1 MNNPQSPIPNPQHN
15 AVEQRRRYVT
25 AFNSTM
31 IKIWRERIS
40 LLKVVDTGAL
50 YLSLLAVGMR
60 ADGRFVEISLSQSF
74 NTYGIFQDYGTGRET
89 PRGNPGD
96 IGRDKLR
103 QRRPWFSQKYYASVM
118 NLKDFYAESLGKQFL
133 GIVADALNDK
143 AMRLSV
149 TR

>member
-1 MNNPQSPIPNPQHN
+1 MSGTT
-15 AVEQRRRYVT
+15 EQQRIDERRKYVT

-50 YLSLLAVGMR
+50 YRSLLAVGMR